1 MPHPS
6 CGCRRFS
13 ECQWRAAQPWGQG
26 IWPYAACQSPPQCA
40 FARGDRG
47 ARCCSE
53 PRAAVFKVVLN
64 PALQALGALAGVVLL
79 VHEGE
84 EALRVAAMQGYA
96 EGEQTLW
103 QDGTLD
109 AFAPTQDC
117 LRRHEALYF
126 EHQDA
131 LIAAYPELIAPGFDV
146 AVVATAV
153 VPMFLEMR
161 PLGVIVLVFSEP
173 HHFTLEERQL
183 LQTLTGHCALALDRL
198 ALSTQLRQQT
208 EALSA
213 FVALTEAVG
222 LNTNLNTLTRR
233 TRDVSQAVFP
243 DLFMS
248 YYVVEDGLWIP
259 ALLDAV
265 PDDLERLLL
274 AGLPMETPVYAQ
286 AVQTRAPVFVEYWD
300 SQAQRIPH
308 TETFQAGVFAPY
320 FEQGQPVGMLAAG
333 LRDEPRWTPQHR
345 AVFTALWRSLGGA
358 LSRAE
363 QARQL
368 EGRSALTAFVA
379 LTEAI
384 GTEINLQRLAKRA
397 QEVLQASSPDLS
409 VVYYELEDGLW
420 KAQVVS
426 DNIDSVTAAATR
438 RGYDQNAPSFLA
450 AVQTA
455 SPVFTDG
462 WDAEGEGVAHTEAYG
477 AVAFY
482 PYFREGQPFAMLVIG
497 TLHSRA
503 WTSRE
508 RALFTAVGR
517 SLNLGIERAESVAQ
531 LAAHSQALER
541 SNAQM
546 EAANEELEAF
556 AYSVSHDLRTPVRH
570 IKSFNDLLRTTL
582 GPHLDAKAVRY
593 LGIVDTAAAR
603 MNTLIDAMLD
613 LSRTSRQPLVIGTI
627 DLEAVVTAAR
637 SELEPELPDQRV
649 VWTIGP
655 LPPVVADHTTLRQ
668 VLVNL
673 LANALKYSRTRS
685 EAHIE
690 IWVEERSTEWAL
702 FVRDNGVGFDSKYA
716 DKLFGVFQR
725 LHRQDEFEGTG
736 VGLANVRRIITRHG
750 GTVFA
755 QSRLGEGAT
764 FGFTLPRHP

>member
-1 MPHPS
+1 MPPVTPLLTARLQ
-6 CGCRRFS
+6 GVT
-13 ECQWRAAQPWGQG
+13 EALAA
-26 IWPYAACQSPPQCA
+26 AASPA
-40 FARGDRG
+40 
-47 ARCCSE
+47 E
-53 PRAAVFKVVLN
+53 VFRVVLH

-79 VHEGE
+79 VHDGE
-84 EALRVAAMQGYA
+84 DALRVAATQGYA
-96 EGEQTLW
+96 QGEQTLW

-117 LRRHEALYF
+117 LRRHEALFF
-126 EHQDA
+126 EHQAA
-131 LIAAYPELIAPGFDV
+131 LIAAYPDLTAPALGV

-153 VPMFLEMR
+153 VPIFLETR
-161 PLGVIVLVFSEP
+161 ALGVIVLVFSEP
-173 HHFTLEERQL
+173 HHFTLEEQQF
-183 LQTLTGHCALALDRL
+183 LQTLAGHCALALDRL

-222 LNTNLNTLTRR
+222 LNTDLNTLTRR
-233 TRDVSQAVFP
+233 TRDVLQAIFP

-248 YYVVEDGLWIP
+248 YYVLEQGLWVP
-259 ALLDAV
+259 TLLGEV
-265 PDDLERLLL
+265 PDDLQRTLL
-274 AGLPMETPVYAQ
+274 AGLPMDTPAYDQ
-286 AVQTRAPVFVEYWD
+286 AVQTGAPVFVEHWD
-300 SQAQRIPH
+300 SHMQRIPH
-308 TETFQAGVFAPY
+308 TEAFQAGVFAPY

-333 LRDEPRWTPQHR
+333 LRDEPRWAPQHR

-384 GTEINLQRLAKRA
+384 GTETDLEMLARRA

-409 VVYYELEDGLW
+409 VVYYELEGGLW
-420 KAQVVS
+420 KARVVS
-426 DNIDSVTAAATR
+426 DNIDPVTAAATR

-482 PYFREGQPFAMLVIG
+482 PYFRAGLPFAMLVIG
-497 TLHSRA
+497 SLHSRA

-517 SLNLGIERAESVAQ
+517 SLNLGLERAESVAQ
-531 LAAHSQALER
+531 LAEHSRELER
-541 SNAQM
+541 SNARM

-570 IKSFNDLLRTTL
+570 IQSFNDLLRKAL
-582 GPHLDAKAVRY
+582 GPQLDAKAARY
-593 LGIVDTAAAR
+593 LGIVETAATQ

-613 LSRTSRQPLVIGTI
+613 LSRTSRQSLVIGVV
-627 DLEAVVTAAR
+627 DLQTLVRAAR
-637 SELEPELPDQRV
+637 AELEPETPDQRV
-649 VWTIGP
+649 IWTIRP
-655 LPPVVADHTTLRQ
+655 LPLVMADPTSLQQ

-673 LANALKYSRTRS
+673 LANALKYSRTRP
-685 EAHIE
+685 EAQIE
-690 IWVEERSTEWAL
+690 IWAEERPTEWAV
-702 FVRDNGVGFDSKYA
+702 FVRDNGVGFDSRYA

-750 GTVFA
+750 GTVSA
-755 QSRLGEGAT
+755 HSKLGEGAT
-764 FGFTLPRHP
+764 FGFTLPRQSQIDRG